1 MLRWNGDGTTINISL
16 NKAICD
22 YYFKELK
29 LIDKGDVEDFI
40 HRMERSGFMTVRR
53 DKESITM
60 AHSLLRKGQTLK
72 SWGTILNVKGLK
84 EPEVHGWDDLE
95 ELDLIN
101 QNGSRGDSKKVETID
116 LVEEPISIQNSE
128 QLYER
133 RQMEKF
139 EDIYNNSP

>member
-1 MLRWNGDGTTINISL
+1 
-16 NKAICD
+16 
-22 YYFKELK
+22 
-29 LIDKGDVEDFI
+29 
-40 HRMERSGFMTVRR
+40 
-53 DKESITM
+53 M